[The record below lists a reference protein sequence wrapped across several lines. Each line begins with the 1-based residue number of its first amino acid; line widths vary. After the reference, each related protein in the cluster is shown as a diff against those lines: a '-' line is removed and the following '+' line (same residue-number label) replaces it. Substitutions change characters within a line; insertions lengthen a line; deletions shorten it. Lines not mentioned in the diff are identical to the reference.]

1 LEEVT
6 MANSSLEEM
15 RLAIEAGETE
25 RAKRAAA
32 AYVEAGHDPMKAVEH
47 GLRKGLRIVG
57 ERFERL
63 EIFLPEMM
71 LSAKAADAVK
81 KILEPAL
88 QERSQVTESPGTVV
102 LGTAKGDIHTIG
114 KDILGMLLRL
124 AGFEVVDLGTDV
136 SASAFYEEAKKV
148 TADII
153 AVSALMTSTMPGQ
166 RDVVSLLRDTGDRDK
181 YAVMVGG
188 APTTQEWAEEIGAD
202 GYAETANGGVELAL
216 RLVDRPRLT

>member
-1 LEEVT
+1 
-6 MANSSLEEM
+6 
-15 RLAIEAGETE
+15 
-25 RAKRAAA
+25 
-32 AYVEAGHDPMKAVEH
+32 MKAVEH

-57 ERFERL
+57 EKFERL

-71 LSAKAADAVK
+71 LAAKAADAVK
-81 KILEPAL
+81 EILEPAL
-88 QERSQVTESPGTVV
+88 RERSQVTESPGIVV

-136 SASAFYEEAKKV
+136 PASVFYETAKKV

-153 AVSALMTSTMPGQ
+153 AVS
-166 RDVVSLLRDTGDRDK
+166 GDRDK
-181 YAVMVGG
+181 FAVMVGG

-216 RLVDRPRLT
+216 RLVDRPGVT